1 METPIGGADCS
12 QCEWEGNECK
22 KFEPSLN
29 TKVMCP
35 VNCYLPYPDSYYTGD
50 VPKLTDSIMNDP
62 TTVEAQRFINFH
74 IKDAN
79 VNPTPGDINK
89 EFRCGTTTLSDDAEL
104 PTVPTEICFIHY
116 FLTINIVLIIMVLLN
131 GIKLFIPI
139 YYKELSLILVI

>member
-1 METPIGGADCS
+1 METPIGGAYCS
-12 QCEWEGNECK
+12 QCEWGKEIIK

-50 VPKLTDSIMNDP
+50 VPKLTDIIIHDP

-79 VNPTPGDINK
+79 VNPTPDINK

-104 PTVPTEICFIHY
+104 PTVPNSNMFY
-116 FLTINIVLIIMVLLN
+116 S
-131 GIKLFIPI
+131 LF
-139 YYKELSLILVI
+139 SSR